1 MYFVF
6 VVFGWVF
13 GKVEMAMRLD
23 RRLLLTLVTPVAL
36 LACAPS
42 AHSQQDTRTY
52 SVADFA
58 KVRKF
63 DAHVHVNV
71 KDPAFLDQAVADN
84 FEILSI
90 NVDYPAFPPI
100 SLQADAAHHF
110 AKVDPKHFHYAA
122 TFSMKGF
129 GGDGWAQKTNAY
141 LDSEFQQGALAVK
154 VWKNVGMVERD
165 AKGQLIFINDKG
177 FDPVLDHLIAKNI
190 PLIAHQAE
198 PYNCWLPLEQMTTKN
213 DKAYFSEHPEYHMY
227 LHPEMPR
234 YETLMAKR
242 DAMVADRPKLR
253 FVGAHMASLEWNVD
267 EAAKFLDAHP
277 NAVIETAARM
287 AQIQYQS
294 VRDHEKVRAFFNKYQ
309 DRILYGTDLTLNPG
323 EDAQGF
329 KTVAHDYWM
338 ADWKYLATAE
348 TQRIDDID
356 ADARGLALPK
366 SVIDKIYYGNARREF
381 LAKHAH

>member
-1 MYFVF
+1 
-6 VVFGWVF
+6 
-13 GKVEMAMRLD
+13 MRLD
-23 RRLLLTLVTPVAL
+23 RRLLLTLTAPLAL
-36 LACAPS
+36 LACTPLTAQAAPEP
-42 AHSQQDTRTY
+42 ATY

-58 KVRKF
+58 RVRKF
-63 DAHVHVNV
+63 DAHVHINV
-71 KDPAFLDQAVADN
+71 KDSAFLDQAAADK
-84 FEILSI
+84 FEVLSI
-90 NVDYPAFPPI
+90 NVDYPAFPSI
-100 SLQADAAHHF
+100 EVQSDAAHHF
-110 AKVDPKHFHYAA
+110 MKADPKHFHYAA
-122 TFSMKGF
+122 TFTMKGF
-129 GGDGWAQKTNAY
+129 GADGWARKTNAY

-165 AKGQLIFINDKG
+165 AAGQLIFIDDKG
-177 FDPVLDHLIAKNI
+177 LAPVFDHLEAKGV

-198 PYNCWLPLEQMTTKN
+198 PYNCWLPIDQMTTKN

-242 DAMVADRPKLR
+242 DHMVADHPKLA

-294 VRDHEKVRAFFNKYQ
+294 VRDYPKVRAFFIKYQ

-323 EDAQGF
+323 EDAQAF
-329 KTVAHDYWM
+329 KTAAHDYWTS
-338 ADWKYLATAE
+338 DWTYLATDQ
-348 TQRIDDID
+348 TQRVNDID

-366 SVIDKIYYGNARREF
+366 SVIDKIYYGNAKREF
-381 LAKHAH
+381 LAKHVH

>member
-1 MYFVF
+1 
-6 VVFGWVF
+6 
-13 GKVEMAMRLD
+13 MRLN
-23 RRLLLTLVTPVAL
+23 RRLLLTLATPLAL

-42 AHSQQDTRTY
+42 AHSLPSEGTY

-58 KVRKF
+58 RVRKF

-100 SLQADAAHHF
+100 ALQSDAAHHF
-110 AKVDPKHFHYAA
+110 IKADPKHFHYAA

-129 GGDGWAQKTNAY
+129 GGEGWAKKANAD
-141 LDSEFQQGALAVK
+141 LDSEFRQGAVAVK

-165 AKGQLIFINDKG
+165 AKGQLIFIDDKG
-177 FDPVLDHLIAKNI
+177 FDPVLDHLIARNI

-198 PYNCWLPLEQMTTKN
+198 PYNCWLPIDQMTTKN

-227 LHPEMPR
+227 LHPEMPS
-234 YETLMAKR
+234 YQTLMAKR
-242 DAMVADRPKLR
+242 DAMVASHPKLR

-277 NAVIETAARM
+277 NAVIELAARM

-294 VRDHEKVRAFFNKYQ
+294 VRDYEKVRGFFIKYQ

-323 EDAQGF
+323 DDAQAF
-329 KTVAHDYWM
+329 KATAHDYWL
-338 ADWKYLATAE
+338 ANWTYLATAE
-348 TQRIDDID
+348 TQRVDDID

-381 LAKHAH
+381 FAGR

>member
-129 GGDGWAQKTNAY
+129 GSDGWAQRTNAS

-154 VWKNVGMVERD
+154 IWKNVGMVERD
-165 AKGQLIFINDKG
+165 AKGQLIFIDDKG
-177 FDPVLDHLIAKNI
+177 FDPVLDHLAAKGV

-323 EDAQGF
+323 DNAQAF
-329 KTVAHDYWM
+329 KKVAHDYWL
-338 ADWKYLATAE
+338 ANWTYLATTE
-348 TQRIDDID
+348 TQRVDDID

-366 SVIDKIYYGNARREF
+366 SVIDKIYYGNAKREF
-381 LAKHAH
+381 LAGREH